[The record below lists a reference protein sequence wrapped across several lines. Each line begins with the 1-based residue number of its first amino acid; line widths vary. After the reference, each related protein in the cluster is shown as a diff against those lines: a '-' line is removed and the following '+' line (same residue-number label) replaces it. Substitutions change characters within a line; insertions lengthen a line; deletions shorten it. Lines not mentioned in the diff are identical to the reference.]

1 MMKMAKEKRKVRIVN
16 DQFGQP
22 TWTLKLSK
30 YIFHKIFNNEYDGIN
45 HMTGSGIASRFE
57 FAREIYKLMGSDPN
71 LVQPISSA
79 EYQTKA
85 KRPSYSL
92 LKRDDVEGVVDNE
105 NWKYDLRSIFEMMDK

>member
-1 MMKMAKEKRKVRIVN
+1 
-16 DQFGQP
+16 
-22 TWTLKLSK
+22 
-30 YIFHKIFNNEYDGIN
+30 
-45 HMTGSGIASRFE
+45 MTGSGIASRFE

-105 NWKYDLRSIFEMMDK
+105 NWKHDLRSIFEMMDK